1 MWPKCHRGI
10 PPCLLASR
18 LELGLECE
26 FSRKLFSKIDGIGQ
40 MKSAYLALAGLF
52 LASGSPAG
60 AEPFSIN
67 DALKQAALTNPG
79 VGEASANRRA
89 TESELR
95 QTQSTLLPQV
105 RLEARYGPEKFDQ
118 SASIVSGTA
127 QPIPAQGAGPW
138 RNGSQESAVVRQILF
153 DGFASI
159 HDIWRQSARVNAAAF
174 RVKERTELIALDAAE
189 AYVDVVRYMRLV
201 ELGQQNVANHERI
214 FANVNS
220 RFSGGRAGEGDL
232 EQARERV
239 ENARA
244 SLAEFRKSLD
254 DARAK
259 YRKVV
264 GLEPYNVRFPG
275 PLGGMPASRDEALAV
290 AVRFN
295 PTILAAQA
303 DVDAAKHAFRVTDG
317 AFVPNI
323 SLEGRATHN
332 DNTYP
337 YLGITHDDYSGK
349 VVMSWDIF
357 RGGQDVWR
365 RSEMAERHTEATMR
379 HARLQRDALESID
392 KAWSARTI
400 TATRVAALTRQ
411 LQADRKTI
419 AAFDKEYELGQRSL
433 IDLLN
438 AQNQYFNA
446 AVSLTSSRGV
456 IVFADYQLLAAM
468 GTLLEYLKAPPP
480 VDAAPIDTM
489 ALGLPSYKFPTVRVT
504 LPQTGSEPLRV
515 ANAGVDASAP
525 AVRSAY
531 AATDEQEAFTGRWQ
545 RWTMAARLLGAPEWF
560 AEKNGQNPGQ
570 LAAHVDPTVTQSMSF
585 ASANKGKPFWL
596 LSAFPVEPK

>member
-1 MWPKCHRGI
+1 
-10 PPCLLASR
+10 
-18 LELGLECE
+18 
-26 FSRKLFSKIDGIGQ
+26 
-40 MKSAYLALAGLF
+40 MKSVHFAAAGLF
-52 LASGSPAG
+52 LVINAAAA
-60 AEPFSIN
+60 AEGFSIN

-89 TESELR
+89 TESEMR

-118 SASIVSGTA
+118 SASIVSGSA
-127 QPIPAQGAGPW
+127 QPIPAQGSGPW
-138 RNGSQESAVVRQILF
+138 RNGSQGSVVVRQILF

-174 RVKERTELIALDAAE
+174 RVRERTELIALDAAE
-189 AYVDVVRYMRLV
+189 AYVDVVRFMRLV
-201 ELGQQNVANHERI
+201 TLGEQNLANHERI
-214 FANVNS
+214 FSNVNS

-244 SLAEFRKSLD
+244 ALAEFRKSLD

-275 PLGGMPASRDEALAV
+275 PLAGMPGSRDEALAV

-295 PTILAAQA
+295 PTLLAARS

-317 AFVPNI
+317 AFVPNV
-323 SLEGRATHN
+323 SLEGRATRS

-337 YLGITHDDYSGK
+337 YLGISHDDYSGK

-480 VDAAPIDTM
+480 VDAAPLDTM
-489 ALGLPSYKFPTVRVT
+489 PLGLLPYKFPTVRVT
-504 LPQTGSEPLRV
+504 LPETGSDPLRV
-515 ANAGVDASAP
+515 ASAAIAASAAP
-525 AVRSAY
+525 AIRSAY
-531 AATDEQEAFTGRWQ
+531 AATDDAPEGFTNRWP
-545 RWTMAARLLGAPEWF
+545 RWAVAARMLGAPEWF
-560 AEKNGQNPGQ
+560 AQKNGLHPGQ
-570 LAAHVDPTVTQSMSF
+570 VDAHIDPTVTRSAMSY
-585 ASANKGKPFWL
+585 ASADRGKPFWL
-596 LSAFPVEPK
+596 LSAFPVEQR

>member
-1 MWPKCHRGI
+1 
-10 PPCLLASR
+10 
-18 LELGLECE
+18 
-26 FSRKLFSKIDGIGQ
+26 
-40 MKSAYLALAGLF
+40 MKSAYFAIAGLF
-52 LASGSPAG
+52 LATAAPSA

-67 DALKQAALTNPG
+67 DALKQAAQTNPG

-89 TESELR
+89 TQSELR

-127 QPIPAQGAGPW
+127 QPIPTQGSGPW
-138 RNGSQESAVVRQILF
+138 RNGSQESVVVRQLLF

-174 RVKERTELIALDAAE
+174 RVRERTELIALDAAE

-201 ELGQQNVANHERI
+201 TLGEQNVANHERI
-214 FANVNS
+214 FSNVNS
-220 RFSGGRAGEGDL
+220 RFAGGRAGEGDL

-244 SLAEFRKSLD
+244 TLAELRRSLD

-264 GLEPYNVRFPG
+264 GIEPYNVRFPA
-275 PLGGMPASRDEALAV
+275 PLAGMPATKDEALAV

-295 PTILAAQA
+295 PTILAAQS

-480 VDAAPIDTM
+480 VDAAPLDTIP
-489 ALGLPSYKFPTVRVT
+489 LGLLPYKFPTLRVT

-515 ANAGVDASAP
+515 ASAEVGASAP

-531 AATDEQEAFTGRWQ
+531 AATDDAQEGFTNRWP
-545 RWTMAARLLGAPEWF
+545 RWAVSARMLGASEWF
-560 AEKNGQNPGQ
+560 AQKNGRNPSQ
-570 LAAHVDPTVTQSMSF
+570 VDAHVDPTVPQAMSY
-585 ASANKGKPFWL
+585 ASADRGKPFWL
-596 LSAFPVEPK
+596 LSAFPVEQK

>member
-1 MWPKCHRGI
+1 M
-10 PPCLLASR
+10 
-18 LELGLECE
+18 LGLMVAMCPA
-26 FSRKLFSKIDGIGQ
+26 
-40 MKSAYLALAGLF
+40 SAG
-52 LASGSPAG
+52 
-60 AEPFSIN
+60 EVFSIN
-67 DALKQAALTNPG
+67 DALKQAVQTNPG

-105 RLEARYGPEKFDQ
+105 RVEARYGAEKFDQ
-118 SASIVSGTA
+118 SNPVSSASALPVPIVGN
-127 QPIPAQGAGPW
+127 GAW
-138 RNGSQESAVVRQILF
+138 RNGTQGSIVVRQLLF

-159 HDIWRQSARVNAAAF
+159 HDIWRQTARVNAAAF
-174 RVKERTELIALDAAE
+174 RVRERTELIALDAAE
-189 AYVDVVRYMRLV
+189 AYVDVVRYLRLV
-201 ELGQQNVANHERI
+201 SLAEQNVANHEKI
-214 FANVNS
+214 FSNVNA

-244 SLAEFRKSLD
+244 NLAEFRKSLD
-254 DARAK
+254 EGRAK
-259 YRKVV
+259 YRRVV
-264 GLEPYNVRFPG
+264 GLEPFNVRFPG
-275 PLGGMPASRDEALAV
+275 PLAGMPRSRDEALAV

-303 DVDAAKHAFRVTDG
+303 DADAAKHAFRVTDG
-317 AFVPNI
+317 AFVPNL
-323 SLEGRATHN
+323 SLEARATHN

-337 YLGITHDDYSGK
+337 YLGATHDSYSGK

-365 RSEMAERHTEATMR
+365 RSEMAERHTESTMR

-392 KAWSARTI
+392 KAWAARTI

-419 AAFDKEYELGQRSL
+419 SAFDKEYELGQRSL

-480 VDAAPIDTM
+480 VDAAPIDSL
-489 ALGLPSYKFPTVRVT
+489 AGGLPAYKLPTFRLN

-515 ANAGVDASAP
+515 TDAAP
-525 AVRSAY
+525 DVPVRAASAY
-531 AATDEQEAFTGRWQ
+531 AAAEPRDGFRDRWP
-545 RWTMAARLLGAPEWF
+545 RWSYAARMLGAIEWF
-560 AEKNGQNPGQ
+560 AEKGGRKPPESA
-570 LAAHVDPTVTQSMSF
+570 LAHVDPTEPNLRSF
-585 ASANKGKPFWL
+585 AAASQDKPHWL
-596 LSAFPVEPK
+596 LTAFPANGNKF

>member
-1 MWPKCHRGI
+1 
-10 PPCLLASR
+10 
-18 LELGLECE
+18 
-26 FSRKLFSKIDGIGQ
+26 
-40 MKSAYLALAGLF
+40 MKSAFFAISSLILAAGTPALAGD
-52 LASGSPAG
+52 
-60 AEPFSIN
+60 FSIN
-67 DALKQAALTNPG
+67 DALKQAVQTNPG

-105 RLEARYGPEKFDQ
+105 RVEARYGPEKFDQ
-118 SASIVSGTA
+118 SNPVTSSSAL
-127 QPIPAQGAGPW
+127 PIPIAGNGDW
-138 RNGSQESAVVRQILF
+138 RNGSQESVVVRQILF

-174 RVKERTELIALDAAE
+174 RVRERTELIALDAAE
-189 AYVDVVRYMRLV
+189 AYVDVVRYIRLV
-201 ELGQQNVANHERI
+201 ALGEQNVANHERI

-239 ENARA
+239 ESARA
-244 SLAEFRKSLD
+244 ALAEFRKSLD

-264 GLEPYNVRFPG
+264 GIEPYNVRFPG
-275 PLGGMPASRDEALAV
+275 PLSGLPGSRDEALAI

-295 PTILAAQA
+295 PTIQAAQS
-303 DVDAAKHAFRVTDG
+303 DVDAAKHAYRVTDG
-317 AFVPNI
+317 AFVPTF

-337 YLGITHDDYSGK
+337 YLGATHDDYSGK

-357 RGGQDVWR
+357 RGGQDIWR
-365 RSEMAERHTEATMR
+365 RSEMAERQTEATMR
-379 HARLQRDALESID
+379 HAKLQRDALESID

-400 TATRVAALTRQ
+400 TATRVAALARQ
-411 LQADRKTI
+411 MQADKKTI

-480 VDAAPIDTM
+480 VDAAPIDPP
-489 ALGLPSYKFPTVRVT
+489 LGLIGYRLPSPRVLFPQ
-504 LPQTGSEPLRV
+504 QTGSEPLQV
-515 ANAGVDASAP
+515 ADAAIGAPGAGVS
-525 AVRSAY
+525 SY
-531 AATDEQEAFTGRWQ
+531 AAVEPHDGFADRWPK
-545 RWTMAARLLGAPEWF
+545 WKFGARLIGVSQWF
-560 AEKNGQNPGQ
+560 AEKSGSTPGLD
-570 LAAHVDPTVTQSMSF
+570 LAYVDPTANPTPPMAF
-585 ASANKGKPFWL
+585 AATDRDKPYWL
-596 LSAFPVEPK
+596 LSAFPNEKK

>member
-1 MWPKCHRGI
+1 
-10 PPCLLASR
+10 
-18 LELGLECE
+18 
-26 FSRKLFSKIDGIGQ
+26 
-40 MKSAYLALAGLF
+40 MKSTYFAIAGLF
-52 LASGSPAG
+52 LAIGPAG
-60 AEPFSIN
+60 AAEPFSVN
-67 DALKQAALTNPG
+67 DALKQAAHTNPG

-118 SASIVSGTA
+118 SSPVTSSSALPVPVAGV
-127 QPIPAQGAGPW
+127 GAW
-138 RNGSQESAVVRQILF
+138 RNGSQESVVVRQILF

-174 RVKERTELIALDAAE
+174 RVRERTELIALDAAE
-189 AYVDVVRYMRLV
+189 AYVDVVRYLRLV
-201 ELGQQNVANHERI
+201 GLGEQNVANHERI
-214 FANVNS
+214 FSNVNS

-244 SLAEFRKSLD
+244 TLAEFRKSLD

-264 GLEPYNVRFPG
+264 GLEPFNLRFPG
-275 PLGGMPASRDEALAV
+275 PLAGLPGTKDEALAV

-303 DVDAAKHAFRVTDG
+303 DADAAKHAFRVTDG
-317 AFVPNI
+317 AFVPTF
-323 SLEGRATHN
+323 SLEARATHN

-337 YLGITHDDYSGK
+337 YLGATHDAYSGK

-365 RSEMAERHTEATMR
+365 RSEMAERRTETTMR

-400 TATRVAALTRQ
+400 TVTRVAALTRQ

-480 VDAAPIDTM
+480 VDAAPLDTIP
-489 ALGLPSYKFPTVRVT
+489 LGLFPYKLPTIRVT

-515 ANAGVDASAP
+515 SDAAIGGSAAP
-525 AVRSAY
+525 AAY
-531 AATDEQEAFTGRWQ
+531 AAVEPQDGFKERWPRWAF
-545 RWTMAARLLGAPEWF
+545 AARMLGTSEWF
-560 AEKNGQNPGQ
+560 AQKNGRSPGPTV
-570 LAAHVDPTVTQSMSF
+570 AHVDPTGQAAMSY
-585 ASANKGKPFWL
+585 ASTEAGKPFWL
-596 LSAFPVEPK
+596 LTAFPTDQK

>member
-1 MWPKCHRGI
+1 
-10 PPCLLASR
+10 LLTFIFGRA
-18 LELGLECE
+18 
-26 FSRKLFSKIDGIGQ
+26 GQ
-40 MKSAYLALAGLF
+40 MKPAYLALAGLI
-52 LASGSPAG
+52 LAASAAG
-60 AEPFSIN
+60 AGEPFSIN
-67 DALKQAALTNPG
+67 DALKQAAHTNPG

-105 RLEARYGPEKFDQ
+105 RIEARYGPEKFDQ
-118 SASIVSGTA
+118 SASVVTGTA
-127 QPIPAQGAGPW
+127 LPVPIVGNGAW
-138 RNGSQESAVVRQILF
+138 RNGSQESVVVRQILF

-174 RVKERTELIALDAAE
+174 RVRERTELIALDAAE
-189 AYVDVVRYMRLV
+189 AYVDVVRYLRLV
-201 ELGQQNVANHERI
+201 GFAEQNIAIHHKI
-214 FANVNS
+214 FSNVNS

-244 SLAEFRKSLD
+244 VLAEFRKSLD

-264 GLEPYNVRFPG
+264 GLEPFNLRFPG
-275 PLGGMPASRDEALAV
+275 PLGGMPSTRDEALAV

-303 DVDAAKHAFRVTDG
+303 DADAAKHAFRVTDG
-317 AFVPNI
+317 AFVPTL
-323 SLEGRATHN
+323 SLEGRATHS

-337 YLGITHDDYSGK
+337 YLGVTHDDYSGK
-349 VVMSWDIF
+349 VVMSWDVF

-365 RSEMAERHTEATMR
+365 RSEMAERFTETTMR

-392 KAWSARTI
+392 KAWAARTI
-400 TATRVAALTRQ
+400 TATRVAALSRQ

-419 AAFDKEYELGQRSL
+419 AAFEKEYELGQRSL

-446 AVSLTSSRGV
+446 TVSLTSSRGV

-480 VDAAPIDTM
+480 VDAAPLDT
-489 ALGLPSYKFPTVRVT
+489 LSYGVVPYKLPTLRIT
-504 LPQTGSEPLRV
+504 LPETGSEPLRV
-515 ANAGVDASAP
+515 ADAGPDASAP
-525 AVRSAY
+525 PAAY
-531 AATDEQEAFTGRWQ
+531 AAVEPQDQNGFKDRWP
-545 RWTMAARLLGAPEWF
+545 RLSSAARMFGAAEWF
-560 AEKNGQNPGQ
+560 AQTRSTANSPVGLYGDGQQ
-570 LAAHVDPTVTQSMSF
+570 QAMAYAAQP
-585 ASANKGKPFWL
+585 GKPHWL
-596 LSAFPVEPK
+596 LSAFPEDQK

>member
-1 MWPKCHRGI
+1 
-10 PPCLLASR
+10 
-18 LELGLECE
+18 
-26 FSRKLFSKIDGIGQ
+26 
-40 MKSAYLALAGLF
+40 MKSAYFTIFGLSLAI
-52 LASGSPAG
+52 GSPAIS
-60 AEPFSIN
+60 EPFSIN
-67 DALKQAALTNPG
+67 DALKQAVLTNPG

-118 SASIVSGTA
+118 GTA
-127 QPIPAQGAGPW
+127 VASGSALPVPVVGSGPW
-138 RNGSQESAVVRQILF
+138 RNGTQGSVVVRQVLF

-159 HDIWRQSARVNAAAF
+159 HDIWRQSARVNSAAF
-174 RVKERTELIALDAAE
+174 RVRERTELIALDAAE

-201 ELGQQNVANHERI
+201 DLGQQNLANHERI
-214 FANVNS
+214 FSNVNS
-220 RFSGGRAGEGDL
+220 RFRGGRAGEGDL

-244 SLAEFRKSLD
+244 TLAEFRKSLE

-264 GLEPYNVRFPG
+264 GLEPYNLRFPAQ
-275 PLGGMPASRDEALAV
+275 LGGLPATKDEALAI

-295 PTILAAQA
+295 PTILAAQSDA
-303 DVDAAKHAFRVTDG
+303 DAAKHAFRVTDG
-317 AFVPNI
+317 AFVPNL

-337 YLGITHDDYSGK
+337 FLGTTHDSYSGK
-349 VVMSWDIF
+349 VVMSWDVF

-419 AAFDKEYELGQRSL
+419 AAFDKEYEIGQRSL

-456 IVFADYQLLAAM
+456 IVFADYQMLAAM

-480 VDAAPIDTM
+480 VDAAPLDVM
-489 ALGLPSYKFPTVRVT
+489 PLGLPAYKFPTPRMT
-504 LPQTGSEPLRV
+504 LPQTGSDPLRV
-515 ANAGVDASAP
+515 SDAATGTAGAP
-525 AVRSAY
+525 MAY
-531 AATDEQEAFTGRWQ
+531 AAAAAPQVFTDRWP
-545 RWTMAARLLGAPEWF
+545 RGAAAARMLGALEWF
-560 AEKNGQNPGQ
+560 AEKNGRSPS
-570 LAAHVDPTVTQSMSF
+570 LTPAHVDPTLGRSVAY
-585 ASANKGKPFWL
+585 ASTTDEGKPYWL
-596 LSAFPVEPK
+596 LSAFASARK

>member
-1 MWPKCHRGI
+1 MKTAYFAIG
-10 PPCLLASR
+10 
-18 LELGLECE
+18 GLI
-26 FSRKLFSKIDGIGQ
+26 LV
-40 MKSAYLALAGLF
+40 M
-52 LASGSPAG
+52 GSPAV
-60 AEPFSIN
+60 ASDFSIN
-67 DALKQAALTNPG
+67 DALKQAVQTNPG

-118 SASIVSGTA
+118 SNPVTSSSAL
-127 QPIPAQGAGPW
+127 PIPIVGNGAW
-138 RNGSQESAVVRQILF
+138 RNGSQESVVVRQILF

-174 RVKERTELIALDAAE
+174 RVRERTELIALDAAE
-189 AYVDVVRYMRLV
+189 AYVDVVRYLRLV
-201 ELGQQNVANHERI
+201 TLGEQNVANHERI
-214 FANVNS
+214 FGNVNS

-244 SLAEFRKSLD
+244 TLAEFRKSLD

-264 GLEPYNVRFPG
+264 GLEAYNVRFPG

-295 PTILAAQA
+295 PTIQAAQA
-303 DVDAAKHAFRVTDG
+303 DADAAKHAFRVTDG
-317 AFVPNI
+317 AFVPTF

-337 YLGITHDDYSGK
+337 YLGATHDDYSGK

-379 HARLQRDALESID
+379 HAKLQRDALESID

-400 TATRVAALTRQ
+400 TVTRVAALARQ

-480 VDAAPIDTM
+480 VDAAPLDSM
-489 ALGLPSYKFPTVRVT
+489 PLGLIGYKFPTPRLT
-504 LPQTGSEPLRV
+504 LPQTGSEPLQV
-515 ANAGVDASAP
+515 ADAAIGGTASGAM
-525 AVRSAY
+525 AY
-531 AATDEQEAFTGRWQ
+531 AAVEPQDGFSDRWP
-545 RWTMAARLLGAPEWF
+545 RWKVAARLIGVSQWF
-560 AEKNGQNPGQ
+560 AEKSGKTPGPDI
-570 LAAHVDPTVTQSMSF
+570 AYVDPTASSMSY
-585 ASANKGKPFWL
+585 AADTRGKPHWL
-596 LSAFPVEPK
+596 LSAFPAERNN

>member
-1 MWPKCHRGI
+1 
-10 PPCLLASR
+10 
-18 LELGLECE
+18 
-26 FSRKLFSKIDGIGQ
+26 
-40 MKSAYLALAGLF
+40 MKSAFFATAGL
-52 LASGSPAG
+52 LLVTGTAIA

-67 DALKQAALTNPG
+67 DALKQATLTNPG

-105 RLEARYGPEKFDQ
+105 RVEARYGPEKFDQ
-118 SASIVSGTA
+118 SAAVVSGSA
-127 QPIPAQGAGPW
+127 LPIPAQGSGSW
-138 RNGSQESAVVRQILF
+138 RNGTQGSVVVRQTLF

-174 RVKERTELIALDAAE
+174 RVRERTELIALDAAE

-201 ELGQQNVANHERI
+201 DLGQQNVANHEKI
-214 FANVNS
+214 FSNVNS

-244 SLAEFRKSLD
+244 ALAELRRSLEE
-254 DARAK
+254 ARAK

-264 GLEPYNVRFPG
+264 GLEPYNLRFPG
-275 PLGGMPASRDEALAV
+275 ALAGLPGTRDEALAI

-295 PTILAAQA
+295 PTIKAAQA

-317 AFVPNI
+317 AFVPNL

-337 YLGITHDDYSGK
+337 YLGVTHDDYSGK

-392 KAWSARTI
+392 KAWAARTI

-419 AAFDKEYELGQRSL
+419 AAFEKEYELGQRSL

-446 AVSLTSSRGV
+446 AVSLTSARGV
-456 IVFADYQLLAAM
+456 IVFADYQMLAAM

-480 VDAAPIDTM
+480 VDAAPLDMLPI
-489 ALGLPSYKFPTVRVT
+489 GLPAYKLPTPRVT
-504 LPQTGSEPLRV
+504 LPQTGSEPLQV
-515 ANAGVDASAP
+515 SVPAAAAP
-525 AVRSAY
+525 LGY
-531 AATDEQEAFTGRWQ
+531 AAAEPQPGFSGRWP
-545 RWTMAARLLGAPEWF
+545 RWAVAARMLGAPEWF
-560 AEKNGQNPGQ
+560 AQKRGYEPSQTI
-570 LAAHVDPTVTQSMSF
+570 AHVDPTVGQSMSF
-585 ASANKGKPFWL
+585 APSDQGKPHWL
-596 LSAFPVEPK
+596 LSAFASARK

>member
-1 MWPKCHRGI
+1 M
-10 PPCLLASR
+10 
-18 LELGLECE
+18 
-26 FSRKLFSKIDGIGQ
+26 GQ
-40 MKSAYLALAGLF
+40 MKAALVVIVGLTV
-52 LASGSPAG
+52 AISPAG
-60 AEPFSIN
+60 AAEPFSIN
-67 DALKQAALTNPG
+67 DALMQAARTNPG

-118 SASIVSGTA
+118 SAAVVSSTA
-127 QPIPAQGAGPW
+127 LPVPIDGNAAW
-138 RNGSQESAVVRQILF
+138 RNGSQESVVVRQTLF

-174 RVKERTELIALDAAE
+174 RVRERTELIALDAAE
-189 AYVDVVRYMRLV
+189 AYVDVVRYLRLV
-201 ELGQQNVANHERI
+201 TLAEQNVAAHERI

-239 ENARA
+239 ESARA
-244 SLAEFRKSLD
+244 ALIEFRKSLD

-264 GLEPYNVRFPG
+264 GLEAFNLRFPG
-275 PLGGMPASRDEALAV
+275 PLGGMPGSRDEALAV

-317 AFVPNI
+317 AFVPNL

-365 RSEMAERHTEATMR
+365 RSEMAERFTESTMR

-400 TATRVAALTRQ
+400 TATRVAALSRQ
-411 LQADRKTI
+411 LLADRKTI
-419 AAFDKEYELGQRSL
+419 SAFDKEYELGQRSL

-446 AVSLTSSRGV
+446 AVSLTSARGV

-480 VDAAPIDTM
+480 VDAAPLDTF
-489 ALGLPSYKFPTVRVT
+489 ALGFVPYKIPTLRVT
-504 LPQTGSEPLRV
+504 LPETGSEPLRV
-515 ANAGVDASAP
+515 TDAAIDAP
-525 AVRSAY
+525 VGRAAY
-531 AATDEQEAFTGRWQ
+531 AAADPQDVEAFKQ
-545 RWTMAARLLGAPEWF
+545 RWPRYSFAATMIGVKEWL
-560 AEKNGQNPGQ
+560 AEKRAPANEPAVVYGDGGG
-570 LAAHVDPTVTQSMSF
+570 LRTMSYAAAEQ
-585 ASANKGKPFWL
+585 GKPHWL
-596 LSAFPVEPK
+596 LTAFPQDQK

>member
-1 MWPKCHRGI
+1 
-10 PPCLLASR
+10 
-18 LELGLECE
+18 
-26 FSRKLFSKIDGIGQ
+26 
-40 MKSAYLALAGLF
+40 MKSAYFAIAGLIF
-52 LASGSPAG
+52 SAG
-60 AEPFSIN
+60 PLVAEPFSIN
-67 DALKQAALTNPG
+67 DALKQAVHTNPG

-118 SASIVSGTA
+118 SNPVVSSSA
-127 QPIPAQGAGPW
+127 LPIPIVGNGAW
-138 RNGSQESAVVRQILF
+138 RNGSQGSVVVRQILF

-159 HDIWRQSARVNAAAF
+159 NDIWRQSARVNAAAF
-174 RVKERTELIALDAAE
+174 RVRERTELIALDAAE
-189 AYVDVVRYMRLV
+189 AYVDVVRYLRLV
-201 ELGQQNVANHERI
+201 ALSEQNVATHEKI
-214 FANVNS
+214 FSNVNT
-220 RFSGGRAGEGDL
+220 RFAGGRAGEGDL

-244 SLAEFRKSLD
+244 TLAEFRRSLD

-264 GLEPYNVRFPG
+264 GLEAYNLRFPG
-275 PLGGMPASRDEALAV
+275 PLAGMPSSRDEALAV
-290 AVRFN
+290 TIRFN

-303 DVDAAKHAFRVTDG
+303 DADAAKHAFRVTDG
-317 AFVPNI
+317 AFVPTLA
-323 SLEGRATHN
+323 LEGRATHM

-337 YLGITHDDYSGK
+337 YLGVTHDDYSGK

-365 RSEMAERHTEATMR
+365 RSEMAERHTETTMR

-400 TATRVAALTRQ
+400 TATRVAALVRE
-411 LQADRKTI
+411 LAAGRKTI

-438 AQNQYFNA
+438 AQNQYFNT

-468 GTLLEYLKAPPP
+468 GGLLEYLKAPPP
-480 VDAAPIDTM
+480 VDAAPLDI
-489 ALGLPSYKFPTVRVT
+489 LPGGIVPYKFPTIRVT
-504 LPQTGSEPLRV
+504 LPQTGSQPLRV
-515 ANAGVDASAP
+515 ADTPVDASTGAN
-525 AVRSAY
+525 AY
-531 AATDEQEAFTGRWQ
+531 AAVEPQDGFSNRWP
-545 RWTMAARLLGAPEWF
+545 RWSFAARMLGNSEWF
-560 AEKNGQNPGQ
+560 AQKKGLTPRPD
-570 LAAHVDPTVTQSMSF
+570 LVHVDPTSPSAMSF
-585 ASANKGKPFWL
+585 AGTEGGKPFWL
-596 LSAFPVEPK
+596 LTAFAPEQK

>member
-1 MWPKCHRGI
+1 
-10 PPCLLASR
+10 
-18 LELGLECE
+18 
-26 FSRKLFSKIDGIGQ
+26 
-40 MKSAYLALAGLF
+40 MKSAYFAIAALILATGP
-52 LASGSPAG
+52 ASA
-60 AEPFSIN
+60 AEQFSIN
-67 DALKQAALTNPG
+67 DALKQAAQTNPG

-105 RLEARYGPEKFDQ
+105 RVEARYGPEKFDQ
-118 SASIVSGTA
+118 SAAIASSTA
-127 QPIPAQGAGPW
+127 QPIPIDGVGAW
-138 RNGSQESAVVRQILF
+138 RNGSQESLVLRQILF

-174 RVKERTELIALDAAE
+174 RVRERTELIALDAAE

-201 ELGQQNVANHERI
+201 ALGEQNVANHERI

-244 SLAEFRKSLD
+244 TLAEFRKSLD

-264 GLEPYNVRFPG
+264 GLEPFNVRFPG
-275 PLGGMPASRDEALAV
+275 PLAGLPGSRDEALAV

-295 PTILAAQA
+295 PTIQAAQA
-303 DVDAAKHAFRVTDG
+303 DVDAAKHAYRVTDG
-317 AFVPNI
+317 AFVPTF

-337 YLGITHDDYSGK
+337 YLGVTHDDYSGK

-365 RSEMAERHTEATMR
+365 RSEMAERQTEATMR
-379 HARLQRDALESID
+379 HAKLQRDAIESID
-392 KAWSARTI
+392 KAWSGRTI
-400 TATRVAALTRQ
+400 TATRVAALARQ
-411 LQADRKTI
+411 MQADKKTI

-446 AVSLTSSRGV
+446 AVSLTSARGV

-480 VDAAPIDTM
+480 VDAAPLDTF
-489 ALGLPSYKFPTVRVT
+489 ALGFVPYKLPTVRIT
-504 LPQTGSEPLRV
+504 LPETGSEPLRV
-515 ANAGVDASAP
+515 TDAA
-525 AVRSAY
+525 
-531 AATDEQEAFTGRWQ
+531 
-545 RWTMAARLLGAPEWF
+545 
-560 AEKNGQNPGQ
+560 
-570 LAAHVDPTVTQSMSF
+570 
-585 ASANKGKPFWL
+585 
-596 LSAFPVEPK
+596 